1 MTCIINNTVASRA
14 IAPEDI
20 LPGTYVMVLNEV
32 RELLYPVNPCEGDM
46 SPALARLRML
56 PCETELPR
64 MVLAVNLP
72 FVVVKNY
79 EQKTEILDVRAVR
92 LAKVSKRFAKLAVH
106 PHLESAQDSEDDFEF
121 EDSTE
126 N

>member
-1 MTCIINNTVASRA
+1 MTRINTTTVASRA

-20 LPGTYVMVLNEV
+20 LPGTYVMVLHEV

-64 MVLAVNLP
+64 MVIAVNLP
-72 FVVVKNY
+72 FVVVKNH
-79 EQKTEILDVRAVR
+79 ERKTEILDVRAVR
-92 LAKVSKRFAKLAVH
+92 VAKVSKRFAKLAVH
-106 PHLESAQDSEDDFEF
+106 PHLSSSEDSEDKLDLDE
-121 EDSTE
+121 SSE